1 MARKRRQGPSIRFPA
16 YLEEPMT
23 HPRRTVLAAA
33 LGAAAAAATA
43 SAAQAHGDRGEKRF
57 VKRRLKAMTLEEK
70 VGQLFTVYAYGR
82 TVDTTDAADVA
93 KNQETHGVNNAA
105 ELIAAYK
112 VGGIIYFTWS
122 NNVANPAQIT
132 GLSNGLQ
139 AASTAD
145 GGEPLLIATDQE
157 HGLVVRI
164 TAPATQL
171 PGAMALGAT
180 HDTGAAYDAAVISG
194 TELRA
199 MGLNTNFAPDADV
212 NVNPAN
218 PVIGVRSFGS
228 DAAHVAAFA
237 AAQVEGYQARGDL
250 AATVKHFPGHGDT
263 EDDSHTDLPQI
274 DHTYEEWQEVDA
286 PPFRAAID
294 AGVGAIM
301 SAHIQFP
308 ALDPTLTPATLS
320 KPILTGLL
328 REELGY
334 EGVIVTDSL
343 AMEGVREG
351 YGDDR
356 IPVLALLA
364 GIDML
369 LMPVDLDLAYNA
381 VLAAVAD
388 GELTEARIDESV
400 TRILGLKYRL
410 GLYDDP
416 YADPD
421 EVANVVGIAPH
432 LEAAQALSDRT
443 TTLVTNDGTLPIPVD
458 GGSLLVTGWGETTT
472 NLLTAEFT
480 KRGFTPTRVV
490 TGIAPTQSQI
500 DAAVAAAAGKGF
512 IVVSTNGVADNPTQV
527 DLVKA
532 LAATGVPVVAL
543 GVKNPYDI
551 AHLTDD
557 VNAYLATYSYSADG
571 LESAVAVVLGHLSP
585 EGKLPVDIPRA
596 DDPESVL
603 FAFGHGLSYE

>member
-1 MARKRRQGPSIRFPA
+1 M
-16 YLEEPMT
+16 ET

-43 SAAQAHGDRGEKRF
+43 GAAQAHGDRGAQRF
-57 VKRRLKAMTLEEK
+57 AKRRLKAMSLEEK

-82 TVDTTDAADVA
+82 TADTQEAADVA

-112 VGGIIYFTWS
+112 VGGIIYFAWS
-122 NNVANPAQIT
+122 NNVANPDQIT

-145 GGEPLLIATDQE
+145 GGDPLLIATDQE

-164 TAPATQL
+164 GPPATQL

-180 HDTGAAYDAAVISG
+180 HDPGAARDAAVISG
-194 TELRA
+194 AELRA
-199 MGLNTNFAPDADV
+199 MGLNVNFAPDADV

-228 DAAHVAAFA
+228 DAEHVAGFA

-328 REELGY
+328 RDELGY

-381 VLAAVAD
+381 VLTAVAE
-388 GELTEARIDESV
+388 GELTEKRIDESV
-400 TRILGLKYRL
+400 LRILCLKYRL

-421 EVANVVGIAPH
+421 AVAEIVGTAAN
-432 LEAAQALSDRT
+432 LEAAQAISDRT
-443 TTLVTNDGTLPIPVD
+443 TTLVTNDGTLPIPTD
-458 GGSLLVTGWGETTT
+458 GGSVLVTGWGETTT
-472 NLLTAEFT
+472 NVLTAEFT
-480 KRGFTPTRVV
+480 KRGFSPTRVV
-490 TGIAPTQSQI
+490 TGIAPTQAQI
-500 DAAVAAAAGKGF
+500 DAAVAAADGKGF
-512 IVVSTNGVADNPTQV
+512 IVVSTNGVAANPTQV

-543 GVKNPYDI
+543 GVRNPYDI
-551 AHLTDD
+551 AYYPDD
-557 VNAYLATYSYSADG
+557 VNAYLATYSYAADG
-571 LESAVAVVLGHLSP
+571 LESAVAVVLGHRSP

-596 DDPESVL
+596 DDPGSVL
-603 FAFGHGLSYE
+603 FGFGHGLSYE

>member
-1 MARKRRQGPSIRFPA
+1 MK
-16 YLEEPMT
+16 

-43 SAAQAHGDRGEKRF
+43 SPAHAGGSGEKRF
-57 VKRRLKAMTLEEK
+57 VKRRLKAMSLEEK

-82 TVDTTDAADVA
+82 TADTADPADVA

-112 VGGIIYFTWS
+112 VGGIIYFAWS
-122 NNVANPAQIT
+122 NNVASPAQIT

-145 GGEPLLIATDQE
+145 GEPLLIATDQE

-180 HDTGAAYDAAVISG
+180 HDPGAAYDAAVISG

-199 MGLNTNFAPDADV
+199 MGLNVNFAPDADV

-228 DAAHVAAFA
+228 DAEHVAGLA

-294 AGVGAIM
+294 AGAGLIM

-334 EGVIVTDSL
+334 DGVIVTDSL

-356 IPVLALLA
+356 IPVLALQA

-381 VLAAVAD
+381 VLAAVAA
-388 GELTEARIDESV
+388 GELHEARIDESV

-416 YADPD
+416 YADPED
-421 EVANVVGIAPH
+421 MAAIVGAPAH

-443 TTLVTNDGTLPIPVD
+443 TTLVHNDGTLPIPTD

-480 KRGFTPTRVV
+480 KRGFSPTRVV
-490 TGIAPTQSQI
+490 TGLAPTQAATE
-500 DAAVAAAAGKGF
+500 AAVAAAEGKSF
-512 IVVSTNGVADNPTQV
+512 IVVSTNGVAANPAQV
-527 DLVKA
+527 SLVKA
-532 LAATGVPVVAL
+532 LAATGAPVVAL
-543 GVKNPYDI
+543 GVRNPYDI
-551 AHLTDD
+551 AHLTED

-571 LESAVAVVLGHLSP
+571 LESAVAAVLGHLNP
-585 EGKLPVDIPRA
+585 QGKLPVDIPRA

-603 FAFGHGLSYE
+603 FGFGHGLSYE

>member
-1 MARKRRQGPSIRFPA
+1 
-16 YLEEPMT
+16 MT

-43 SAAQAHGDRGEKRF
+43 SAAQAGGGRGEKRF
-57 VKRRLKAMTLEEK
+57 VKRRLKAMSLEEK

-194 TELRA
+194 AELRA

-334 EGVIVTDSL
+334 DGVIVTDSL

-381 VLAAVAD
+381 VLAAVAN

-421 EVANVVGIAPH
+421 EVANIVGIAPH

-458 GGSLLVTGWGETTT
+458 GGSVLVTGWGETTT

-480 KRGFTPTRVV
+480 KRGFAPTRVV
-490 TGIAPTQSQI
+490 TGIAPTQAQI

-512 IVVSTNGVADNPTQV
+512 IVVSTNGVADNPTQA

-532 LAATGVPVVAL
+532 LAATGVPVIAL

-551 AHLTDD
+551 AHLGDD
-557 VNAYLATYSYSADG
+557 VNAYLATYSYAADG
-571 LESAVAVVLGHLSP
+571 LESAVAVVLGHLAP
-585 EGKLPVDIPRA
+585 QGRLPVDIPSA

>member
-1 MARKRRQGPSIRFPA
+1 M
-16 YLEEPMT
+16 ET

-43 SAAQAHGDRGEKRF
+43 GTAQANGDREERRF
-57 VKRRLKAMTLEEK
+57 VKRRLKAMSLEQK
-70 VGQLFTVYAYGR
+70 VGQLFVHYAYGR
-82 TVDTTDAADVA
+82 TADTTEAADVA
-93 KNQETHGVNNAA
+93 SNQSTHGVNNAA
-105 ELIAAYK
+105 ELIATYHL
-112 VGGIIYFTWS
+112 GGIIYFAWS
-122 NNVANPAQIT
+122 NNVANPGQIT

-139 AASTAD
+139 DAATEAC
-145 GGEPLLIATDQE
+145 GTPLLITTDQE

-164 TAPATQL
+164 GPPATQL

-180 HDTGAAYDAAVISG
+180 HDPEAARDAAVIAG
-194 TELRA
+194 KELRA
-199 MGLNTNFAPDADV
+199 MGLNVNFAPDADV
-212 NVNPAN
+212 NVNPDN

-228 DAAHVAAFA
+228 DAEHVAAFA

-274 DHTYEEWQEVDA
+274 DHTYAEWQEVDA

-308 ALDPTLTPATLS
+308 ALDATLTPATLS
-320 KPILTGLL
+320 GPIVTGLL

-334 EGVIVTDSL
+334 DGVIVTDSL
-343 AMEGVREG
+343 AMEGVRVG
-351 YGDDR
+351 YGDER

-381 VLAAVAD
+381 VLTAVAE
-388 GELTEARIDESV
+388 GELTERRIEESV

-410 GLYDDP
+410 GLFDDP

-421 EVANVVGIAPH
+421 LVGGIVGTPAN

-443 TTLVTNDGTLPIPVD
+443 TTLVQNDGTLPIPTD
-458 GGSLLVTGWGETTT
+458 GGPVLVTGWGETTT
-472 NLLTAEFT
+472 NVLTAEFT
-480 KRGFTPTRVV
+480 KRGFSPTRVV
-490 TGIAPTQSQI
+490 TGLAPTQAQI
-500 DAAVAAAAGKGF
+500 NTAVAAAEGKSF
-512 IVVSTNGVADNPTQV
+512 IVVSTNGVGDNPTQA
-527 DLVKA
+527 DLVRA

-543 GVKNPYDI
+543 GVRNPYDI
-551 AHLTDD
+551 AYFADD
-557 VNAYLATYSYSADG
+557 VNAYLATYSYAADG

-585 EGKLPVDIPRA
+585 LGKLPVDIPRA

-603 FAFGHGLSYE
+603 FGFGHGLSYE

>member
-1 MARKRRQGPSIRFPA
+1 MK
-16 YLEEPMT
+16 

-43 SAAQAHGDRGEKRF
+43 SPAHAGGSGEKRF
-57 VKRRLKAMTLEEK
+57 VKRRLKAMSLEEK

-82 TVDTTDAADVA
+82 TADTTDPADVA

-112 VGGIIYFTWS
+112 VGGIIYFAWS

-145 GGEPLLIATDQE
+145 GEPLLIATDQE

-180 HDTGAAYDAAVISG
+180 HDPGAAYDAAVISG

-199 MGLNTNFAPDADV
+199 MGLNVNFAPDADV

-228 DAAHVAAFA
+228 DAEHVAGLA

-294 AGVGAIM
+294 AGAGLIM

-334 EGVIVTDSL
+334 DGVIVTDSL

-356 IPVLALLA
+356 IPVLALQA

-381 VLAAVAD
+381 VLAAVAA
-388 GELTEARIDESV
+388 GELHEARIDESV

-410 GLYDDP
+410 GLYEDP
-416 YADPD
+416 YADPED
-421 EVANVVGIAPH
+421 MAAIVGAPAH

-443 TTLVTNDGTLPIPVD
+443 TTLVHNDGTLPIPTD

-480 KRGFTPTRVV
+480 KRGFSPTRVV
-490 TGIAPTQSQI
+490 TGLAPTQAQI
-500 DAAVAAAAGKGF
+500 DAAVAAANGKDF
-512 IVVSTNGVADNPTQV
+512 IVVSTNGVAANPAQV
-527 DLVKA
+527 NLVKA
-532 LAATGVPVVAL
+532 LAGTGAPVVAL
-543 GVKNPYDI
+543 GVRNPYDI
-551 AHLTDD
+551 AHLTED

-571 LESAVAVVLGHLSP
+571 LESAVAAVLGHLNP
-585 EGKLPVDIPRA
+585 QGKLPVDIPRA

-603 FAFGHGLSYE
+603 FGFGHGLSYE

>member
-1 MARKRRQGPSIRFPA
+1 MQ
-16 YLEEPMT
+16 

-43 SAAQAHGDRGEKRF
+43 GPAGAHGGPSEKRF
-57 VKRRLKAMTLEEK
+57 VKRRLKAMSLQEK

-82 TVDTTDAADVA
+82 TADTADPADVA
-93 KNQETHGVNNAA
+93 KNQETHGVDNAA

-112 VGGIIYFTWS
+112 VGGIIYFAWS

-180 HDTGAAYDAAVISG
+180 HDAAAAYEAAVISG

-199 MGLNTNFAPDADV
+199 MGLNVNFAPDADV

-228 DAAHVAAFA
+228 DPAHVAGLA

-294 AGVGAIM
+294 AGVGAVM

-356 IPVLALLA
+356 IPVLALQA

-381 VLAAVAD
+381 VLAAVAN
-388 GELTEARIDESV
+388 GELTEKRIDESV

-410 GLYDDP
+410 GLYEDP

-421 EVANVVGIAPH
+421 DMAAIVGAPAH
-432 LEAAQALSDRT
+432 LQAAQALSDRT
-443 TTLVTNDGTLPIPVD
+443 TTLVQNDGTLPIPTD

-472 NLLTAEFT
+472 NLLAAGFT
-480 KRGFTPTRVV
+480 ERGFTPTRVV
-490 TGIAPTQSQI
+490 TGIAPTQAQI
-500 DAAVAAAAGKGF
+500 DTAVAAANGKGF
-512 IVVSTNGVADNPTQV
+512 ILVSTNGVADNPAQV
-527 DLVKA
+527 ALVKA
-532 LAATGVPVVAL
+532 LAATGTPVVAL
-543 GVKNPYDI
+543 GVRNPYDI

-571 LESAVAVVLGHLSP
+571 LESAVAAVLGHLDP
-585 EGKLPVDIPRA
+585 QGRLPVDIPSA

>member
-1 MARKRRQGPSIRFPA
+1 
-16 YLEEPMT
+16 MT

-33 LGAAAAAATA
+33 LGAAAAAATTGT
-43 SAAQAHGDRGEKRF
+43 AAAGGGQSEKRF
-57 VKRRLKAMTLEEK
+57 VKRRLKAMSLQEK

-82 TVDTTDAADVA
+82 TADTTDAADVA
-93 KNQETHGVNNAA
+93 KNQETHGVDNAA
-105 ELIAAYK
+105 ELIATYK
-112 VGGIIYFTWS
+112 VGGIIYFAWS
-122 NNVANPAQIT
+122 NNVANPDQIT

-199 MGLNTNFAPDADV
+199 MGLNLNFAPDADV

-228 DAAHVAAFA
+228 DAAHVAGFA

-356 IPVLALLA
+356 IPVLALQA

-381 VLAAVAD
+381 VLNAVAD
-388 GELTEARIDESV
+388 GELTERRIDQSV

-410 GLYDDP
+410 GLYDNP

-421 EVANVVGIAPH
+421 EVAAIVGTTAN

-443 TTLVTNDGTLPIPVD
+443 TTLVHNDGILPVPHD
-458 GGSLLVTGWGETTT
+458 GGPLLVTGWGETTT

-490 TGIAPTQSQI
+490 TGIAPTQAQI
-500 DAAVAAAAGKGF
+500 NAAVAAANGKSF
-512 IVVSTNGVADNPTQV
+512 IVVSTNGVADNPSQAA
-527 DLVKA
+527 LVKA

-543 GVKNPYDI
+543 GVRNPYDI
-551 AHLTDD
+551 AHLTED
-557 VNAYLATYSYSADG
+557 VNAYLATYSYSADA
-571 LESAVAVVLGHLSP
+571 LESAVAAVLGHLDP
-585 EGKLPVDIPRA
+585 QGRLPVDIPRA

-603 FAFGHGLSYE
+603 YAFGHGLSYE

>member
-1 MARKRRQGPSIRFPA
+1 M
-16 YLEEPMT
+16 ET

-43 SAAQAHGDRGEKRF
+43 GTAAAHGDRDERRF
-57 VKRRLKAMTLEEK
+57 VKRRLKAMSLQDK

-82 TVDTTDAADVA
+82 TADTTDPADVA
-93 KNQETHGVNNAA
+93 KNQETHGVDNAA
-105 ELIAAYK
+105 ELISTYK
-112 VGGIIYFTWS
+112 VGGIIYFAWS
-122 NNVANPAQIT
+122 NNVANPDQIT

-145 GGEPLLIATDQE
+145 GGTPLLIATDQE
-157 HGLVVRI
+157 HGLVTRI
-164 TAPATQL
+164 GPPATQL

-180 HDTGAAYDAAVISG
+180 HDPEHARDAAVISG

-199 MGLNTNFAPDADV
+199 MGLNVNFAPDADV

-228 DAAHVAAFA
+228 DAEHVAGFT
-237 AAQVEGYQARGDL
+237 AAQVKGYQARGDL

-274 DHTYEEWQEVDA
+274 DHTYEEWQAVDA

-320 KPILTGLL
+320 KPIVTGLL
-328 REELGY
+328 RDELGY
-334 EGVIVTDSL
+334 DGVIVTDSL

-381 VLAAVAD
+381 VLTAVAE
-388 GELTEARIDESV
+388 GELTERRIDASV

-410 GLYDDP
+410 GLFTDP

-421 EVANVVGIAPH
+421 EVADIVGVPAS
-432 LEAAQALSDRT
+432 LEAAQAISDRT
-443 TTLVTNDGTLPIPVD
+443 TTVVTNDGTLPIPYD
-458 GGSLLVTGWGETTT
+458 GGSVLVTGWGETTT
-472 NLLTAEFT
+472 NVLTAEFT
-480 KRGFTPTRVV
+480 KRGFSPTRVV
-490 TGIAPTQSQI
+490 TGIAPTQAQI
-500 DAAVAAAAGKGF
+500 DAAVAATAGQSF
-512 IVVSTNGVADNPTQV
+512 IVVSTNGVADNPAQA

-532 LAATGVPVVAL
+532 LAATGVPLVAV
-543 GVKNPYDI
+543 GVRNPYDI
-551 AHLTDD
+551 AYYLDE

-571 LESAVAVVLGHLSP
+571 LESAVAVILGAVDP
-585 EGKLPVDIPRA
+585 QGKLPVDVPKA
-596 DDPESVL
+596 DEPEAVL
-603 FAFGHGLSYE
+603 FAFGHGLSY

>member
-1 MARKRRQGPSIRFPA
+1 
-16 YLEEPMT
+16 MT

-43 SAAQAHGDRGEKRF
+43 SAAQAHGDKGEKRF
-57 VKRRLKAMTLEEK
+57 VKRRLKAMSLEEK

-82 TVDTTDAADVA
+82 TADTTDAADVA
-93 KNQETHGVNNAA
+93 KNQETHGVDNAA

-180 HDTGAAYDAAVISG
+180 HDNAAAYDAAVISG

-199 MGLNTNFAPDADV
+199 MGLNLNFAPDADV

-228 DAAHVAAFA
+228 DAEHVAGFA

-263 EDDSHTDLPQI
+263 EDDSHTDLPRI
-274 DHTYEEWQEVDA
+274 DHTYEEWQAIDA
-286 PPFRAAID
+286 PPFRAAVES
-294 AGVGAIM
+294 GVGAIM

-381 VLAAVAD
+381 VLAAVAS

-416 YADPD
+416 YADPG
-421 EVANVVGIAPH
+421 EVASIVGVPAH

-443 TTLVTNDGTLPIPVD
+443 TTLVTNDGTLPIPTD
-458 GGSLLVTGWGETTT
+458 GGALLVTGWGETTT
-472 NLLTAEFT
+472 NVLTAEFAE
-480 KRGFTPTRVV
+480 RGFSPTRVV
-490 TGIAPTQSQI
+490 TGIAPTQAQI
-500 DAAVAAAAGKGF
+500 DTAVAAADGKAF
-512 IVVSTNGVADNPTQV
+512 IVVSTNGVGDNPGQV
-527 DLVKA
+527 ALVKA

-543 GVKNPYDI
+543 GVRNPYDI
-551 AHLTDD
+551 AHLTED

-571 LESAVAVVLGHLSP
+571 LESAVAAVLGHLDP
-585 EGKLPVDIPRA
+585 QGRLPVDIPRA

-603 FAFGHGLSYE
+603 FAFGHGLSY

>member
-1 MARKRRQGPSIRFPA
+1 
-16 YLEEPMT
+16 MT

-43 SAAQAHGDRGEKRF
+43 SAAQAHGDKGEKRF
-57 VKRRLKAMTLEEK
+57 VKRRLKAMSLEEK

-82 TVDTTDAADVA
+82 TADTTDAADVA
-93 KNQETHGVNNAA
+93 KNQETHGVDNAA

-180 HDTGAAYDAAVISG
+180 HDTAAAYDAAVISG

-199 MGLNTNFAPDADV
+199 MGLNLNFAPDADV

-228 DAAHVAAFA
+228 DAEHVAGFA

-263 EDDSHTDLPQI
+263 EDDSHTDLPRI
-274 DHTYEEWQEVDA
+274 DHTYEEWQAIDA
-286 PPFRAAID
+286 PPFRAAVE

-381 VLAAVAD
+381 VLAAVAS

-416 YADPD
+416 YADPG
-421 EVANVVGIAPH
+421 EVASIVGVPAH

-443 TTLVTNDGTLPIPVD
+443 TTLVTNDGTLPIPTD
-458 GGSLLVTGWGETTT
+458 GGALLVTGWGETTT
-472 NLLTAEFT
+472 NVLTAEFAE
-480 KRGFTPTRVV
+480 RGFSPTRVV
-490 TGIAPTQSQI
+490 TGIAPTQAQI
-500 DAAVAAAAGKGF
+500 DTAVAAADGKAF
-512 IVVSTNGVADNPTQV
+512 IVVSTNGVGDNPGQV
-527 DLVKA
+527 ALVKS

-543 GVKNPYDI
+543 GVRNPYDI
-551 AHLTDD
+551 AHLTED

-571 LESAVAVVLGHLSP
+571 LESAVAAVLGHLDP
-585 EGKLPVDIPRA
+585 QGRLPVDIPRA

>member
-1 MARKRRQGPSIRFPA
+1 M
-16 YLEEPMT
+16 ET

-43 SAAQAHGDRGEKRF
+43 GAAQAHGDRGERRF
-57 VKRRLKAMTLEEK
+57 VKRRLKAMSLEEK

-82 TVDTTDAADVA
+82 TADTTDAADVA

-105 ELIAAYK
+105 ELIATYR

-122 NNVANPAQIT
+122 NNVVNPDQIT
-132 GLSNGLQ
+132 ALSNGLQ
-139 AASTAD
+139 ESSTAD
-145 GGEPLLIATDQE
+145 DGNPLLISTDQE

-164 TAPATQL
+164 GPPATQL

-180 HDTGAAYDAAVISG
+180 HDTEAARDAAVISG
-194 TELRA
+194 SELRA
-199 MGLNTNFAPDADV
+199 MGLNVNFAPDADV

-218 PVIGVRSFGS
+218 PVIGIRSFGS
-228 DAAHVAAFA
+228 DAEHVAGFA

-308 ALDPTLTPATLS
+308 ALDATLTPATLS

-364 GIDML
+364 GVDML

-381 VLAAVAD
+381 VLTAVAE
-388 GELTEARIDESV
+388 GELTEKRIDESV
-400 TRILGLKYRL
+400 TRILCLKYRL
-410 GLYDDP
+410 RLFDDP

-421 EVANVVGIAPH
+421 EVAEIVGIPAS
-432 LEAAQALSDRT
+432 LEAAQALSDRS
-443 TTLVTNDGTLPIPVD
+443 TTLVTNDGTLPIPTD
-458 GGSLLVTGWGETTT
+458 GGSVLVTGWGETTT
-472 NLLTAEFT
+472 NVLTAAFSQ
-480 KRGFTPTRVV
+480 RGFSPTRLV
-490 TGIAPTQSQI
+490 TGIAPTQAQI
-500 DAAVAAAAGKGF
+500 DAAVAAAAGQSF
-512 IVVSTNGVADNPTQV
+512 IVVTTNGVADNPTQTA
-527 DLVKA
+527 LVKA
-532 LAATGVPVVAL
+532 LAATGVPVVAV

-551 AHLTDD
+551 AYFTDEA
-557 VNAYLATYSYSADG
+557 NAYLATYSYSTDG
-571 LESAVAVVLGHLSP
+571 LESAVSVILGAVAPQGR
-585 EGKLPVDIPRA
+585 LPVDIPRA

-603 FAFGHGLSYE
+603 FAFGHGLSYS

>member
-1 MARKRRQGPSIRFPA
+1 M
-16 YLEEPMT
+16 ET

-33 LGAAAAAATA
+33 LGAAAAAAAAGTA
-43 SAAQAHGDRGEKRF
+43 AAHGGHDERRF
-57 VKRRLKAMTLEEK
+57 VKRRLKAMSLRDK

-82 TVDTTDAADVA
+82 TADTTDPADVA
-93 KNQETHGVNNAA
+93 KNQETHGVDNAA
-105 ELIAAYK
+105 ELIATYK
-112 VGGIIYFTWS
+112 VGGIIYFAWS
-122 NNVANPAQIT
+122 NNVANPDQIT

-145 GGEPLLIATDQE
+145 GGTPLLIATDQE
-157 HGLVVRI
+157 HGLVTRI
-164 TAPATQL
+164 GPPATQL

-180 HDTGAAYDAAVISG
+180 HEPEHARDAAVISG

-199 MGLNTNFAPDADV
+199 MGLNVNFAPDADV

-228 DAAHVAAFA
+228 DAEHVAGFT

-274 DHTYEEWQEVDA
+274 DHTYEEWRQIDA

-320 KPILTGLL
+320 KPIVTGLL
-328 REELGY
+328 RDELGY
-334 EGVIVTDSL
+334 DGVIVTDSL

-381 VLAAVAD
+381 VLTAVAD
-388 GELTEARIDESV
+388 GELTERRIDASV

-410 GLYDDP
+410 GLFADP

-421 EVANVVGIAPH
+421 EVAEVVGVPAS
-432 LEAAQALSDRT
+432 LEAAQAISDRT
-443 TTLVTNDGTLPIPVD
+443 TTLVTNDGTLPIPFD
-458 GGSLLVTGWGETTT
+458 GGSVLVTGWGETTT
-472 NLLTAEFT
+472 ALVTAEFA
-480 KRGFTPTRVV
+480 KRGFSPTRVV
-490 TGIAPTQSQI
+490 TGIAPTQAQI
-500 DAAVAAAAGKGF
+500 DAAVAATAGQSF
-512 IVVSTNGVADNPTQV
+512 IVVSTNGVADNPAQV

-532 LAATGVPVVAL
+532 LAATGVPLVAV
-543 GVKNPYDI
+543 GVRNPYDI
-551 AHLTDD
+551 TYYPDE
-557 VNAYLATYSYSADG
+557 VNAYLATYAYSADA
-571 LESAVAVVLGHLSP
+571 LESAVAVILGAVAP
-585 EGKLPVDIPRA
+585 QGRLPVDVPKA
-596 DDPESVL
+596 DEPEAVL
-603 FAFGHGLSYE
+603 FAFGHGLSY

>member
-1 MARKRRQGPSIRFPA
+1 
-16 YLEEPMT
+16 MT

-43 SAAQAHGDRGEKRF
+43 SAAQADGGRGEKRF
-57 VKRRLKAMTLEEK
+57 VKRRLKAMSLEEK

-194 TELRA
+194 AELRA

-237 AAQVEGYQARGDL
+237 AAQVEGYQSRGDL

-381 VLAAVAD
+381 VLAAVAN

-458 GGSLLVTGWGETTT
+458 GGSVLVTGWGETTT
-472 NLLTAEFT
+472 NLLAAEFT
-480 KRGFTPTRVV
+480 KRGFAPTRVV
-490 TGIAPTQSQI
+490 TGIAPTQAQI

-512 IVVSTNGVADNPTQV
+512 IVVSTNGVADNPTQAG
-527 DLVKA
+527 LVKA

-551 AHLTDD
+551 AHLGDD
-557 VNAYLATYSYSADG
+557 VNAYLATYSYAADG
-571 LESAVAVVLGHLSP
+571 LESPVAVVLGHLAP
-585 EGKLPVDIPRA
+585 QGRLPVDIPSA

>member
-1 MARKRRQGPSIRFPA
+1 MP
-16 YLEEPMT
+16 

-43 SAAQAHGDRGEKRF
+43 NSAEAQGGQSEKRF
-57 VKRRLKAMTLEEK
+57 IKRRLKAMSLQEK

-82 TVDTTDAADVA
+82 TVDTTDPADVA
-93 KNQETHGVNNAA
+93 QNQETHGVDNAA
-105 ELIAAYK
+105 ELIAAYH
-112 VGGIIYFTWS
+112 VGGIIYFTWA

-139 AASTAD
+139 AASTQD

-180 HDTGAAYDAAVISG
+180 HDTDTAYEAAVISG

-199 MGLNTNFAPDADV
+199 MGLNVNFAPDADV

-228 DAAHVAAFA
+228 DAEHVAGFA
-237 AAQVEGYQARGDL
+237 AAQVAGYQARGDL

-274 DHTYEEWQEVDA
+274 DHTHEEWQEIDA

-320 KPILTGLL
+320 RPILTGLL

-334 EGVIVTDSL
+334 DGVIVTDSL

-381 VLAAVAD
+381 VLNAVAN
-388 GELTEARIDESV
+388 GELTEARIDQSV
-400 TRILGLKYRL
+400 TRILRLKHRL
-410 GLYDDP
+410 GLYEDP

-421 EVANVVGIAPH
+421 EVAQVVGIPAH
-432 LEAAQALSDRT
+432 LAAAQAISDRT
-443 TTLVTNDGTLPIPVD
+443 TTLVHNDGTLPIPHD

-472 NLLTAEFT
+472 NVLAAEFT
-480 KRGFTPTRVV
+480 RRGFTPTRVV
-490 TGIAPTQSQI
+490 TGIAPTQTQI
-500 DAAVAAAAGKGF
+500 NAAVAAANGKSF
-512 IVVSTNGVADNPTQV
+512 VLVSTNGVADNPSQV
-527 DLVKA
+527 ALVRA

-543 GVKNPYDI
+543 GVRNPYDI
-551 AHLTDD
+551 AYFPED
-557 VNAYLATYSYSADG
+557 VNAYLATYSYAMDG
-571 LESAVAVVLGHLSP
+571 LESAVAVVLGHLAP
-585 EGKLPVDIPRA
+585 QGKLPVDIPHA

-603 FAFGHGLSYE
+603 FGFGHGLTYE